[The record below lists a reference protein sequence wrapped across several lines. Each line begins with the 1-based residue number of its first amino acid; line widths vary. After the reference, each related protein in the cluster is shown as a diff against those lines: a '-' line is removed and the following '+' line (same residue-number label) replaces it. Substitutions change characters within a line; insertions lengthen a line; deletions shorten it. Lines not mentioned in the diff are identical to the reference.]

1 MSEKKWQ
8 CLLNPLKPCWIWQ
21 NKKMPFKFL
30 SLVYIKGNDNL
41 MQRNSICS
49 LRWEAVSRADGF
61 CFLITSWH
69 IKQTED
75 PLSTSGVNFTCG
87 SCLIKAHS
95 GGFQLSSGSE
105 AVGWAPRGVVKKVAG
120 EIKDGLVLP
129 AEIAALVTQIR
140 WAQNQKTVLEF
151 DYQEIL
157 NLLLFIESIE

>member
-1 MSEKKWQ
+1 MCQKKNGSVYLIHWNHVGYYKTRK
-8 CLLNPLKPCWIWQ
+8 CH
-21 NKKMPFKFL
+21 L
-30 SLVYIKGNDNL
+30 SFCLVYIKGNDNL

-49 LRWEAVSRADGF
+49 LQWEAVSRMDGF

-87 SCLIKAHS
+87 SCLIKAYS

-105 AVGWAPRGVVKKVAG
+105 AVSSQRSCKKVAG
-120 EIKDGLVLP
+120 EKKDGLVLP

-151 DYQEIL
+151 NYKEIL
-157 NLLLFIESIE
+157 NLLLFIESTE